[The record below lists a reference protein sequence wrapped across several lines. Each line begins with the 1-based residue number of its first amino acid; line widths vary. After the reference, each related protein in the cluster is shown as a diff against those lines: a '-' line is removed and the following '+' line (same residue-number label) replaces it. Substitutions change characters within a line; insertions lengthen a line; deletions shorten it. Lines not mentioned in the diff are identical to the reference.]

1 VGLNAVLF
9 DLGGVVLQGE
19 PHRAYQQVL
28 DAEHVDASVN
38 RQHFGHTLTAMVPG
52 TGAVLAEL
60 ARAGVRLLALT
71 HWSAETLPHAQ
82 ERFGLLRR
90 FDEILVSGSEQL
102 AKPDPAIFRS
112 AIQHVDLDPTET
124 LFVADS
130 GVLVAGARSL
140 GLTGL
145 AFTEAQTLRH
155 DLVGLGLLA
164 APEPVTE
171 PIFHI
176 AESQTWATAKTVGRY
191 PWSSRGV
198 SYHAEGFVHC
208 AYADQVPGV
217 LARHYAGVPVDDLV
231 LLELDLGR
239 LAGSVVVEDLG
250 AGPYPHLFAE
260 LDPSAVVV
268 ERQIVL
274 DPLGWSAQLRA
285 QPGRSPIS
293 DGGPEP
299 PVPVGSSGACA
310 RPS

>member
-1 VGLNAVLF
+1 MGLNAVLF
-9 DLGGVVLQGE
+9 DLGGVVLQWE
-19 PHRAYQQVL
+19 PRPAYEQIL
-28 DAEHVDASVN
+28 DAEHVDAFMN
-38 RQHFGHTLTAMVPG
+38 RIDSTHTLTEMVPG

-60 ARAGVRLLALT
+60 ARAGVRLLGLT
-71 HWSAETLPHAQ
+71 NWSAETFPHVQ

-90 FDEILVSGSEQL
+90 FGEILVSGSEQL
-102 AKPDPAIFRS
+102 AKPDPAIFRL
-112 AIQHVDLDPTET
+112 AIQRFDLEPTEIV
-124 LFVADS
+124 FVADS
-130 GVLVAGARSL
+130 GVSVAAARSL

-145 AFTEAQTLRH
+145 FFAEAQTLRH

-164 APEPVTE
+164 APEPVTQ

-176 AESQTWATAKTVGRY
+176 AESQTWATARTVGRY

-208 AYADQVPGV
+208 SYADQVPGV

-260 LDPSAVVV
+260 LDPSAVA

-274 DPLGWSAQLRA
+274 DPR
-285 QPGRSPIS
+285 
-293 DGGPEP
+293 D
-299 PVPVGSSGACA
+299 
-310 RPS
+310 